1 MAAQPITPDPYIATA
16 AKSLVELNGELS
28 QAERDFAVEAKARA
42 DSDRYAQQRRE
53 QADKARAILR
63 DELDAMPWD
72 ELIADNTRGDVA
84 AKLYA
89 TWPTYQEAEPITETK
104 YGAAGLRMDLTTAMA
119 LHGRPDSFREACRIL
134 GESICMA
141 AIDYVL
147 SCHNEDAEEAEASL
161 RSDGARREAAR
172 EAAAEREAERR
183 REQQLCEDRR

>member
-1 MAAQPITPDPYIATA
+1 MSAAPITPDPYIATA

-28 QAERDFAVEAKARA
+28 AAERDFAVEAKARFDA
-42 DSDRYAQQRRE
+42 DYYAKQRRE

-72 ELIADNTRGDVA
+72 ELLGDNTRGDVA

-89 TWPTYQEAEPITETK
+89 TWPTHQESEPITETR
-104 YGAAGLRMDLTTAMA
+104 YGIAGLRTDLTTAMA
-119 LHGRPDSFREACRIL
+119 LHGRPEAFREACRIL
-134 GESICMA
+134 GESITMA